1 MTVKKRRKL
10 FAALT
15 AFLIFVTTTGAVMVS
30 AFSVGYT
37 VEVDDTVV
45 GTVAKKSEYYEVL
58 EEVKTEV
65 KDIADVEFEPEGKE
79 AFRVEIVKKSDF
91 TKKEE
96 LAENLKSTSEEM
108 IESFSITKDGA
119 FVAALHTE
127 EEAKHILAKYL
138 ESRVGTN
145 ENITAEFAEQVDV
158 AKTYQPKD
166 VIKTK
171 DAVFAEL
178 LKGKTAK
185 HIVLEHETLDD
196 LAETYQVTADAI
208 LETNEITKDEVVPGK
223 ELIIYT
229 GEPIF
234 SVKTVEFV
242 QERIEIPFETEQ
254 KKDAGL
260 YIGRTEI
267 ETEGKVGVRC
277 IERYITKIDGV
288 ATEEEVIIDEMLEE
302 PVTQVERVGTKKA
315 PPSSGTGSFMMPTSG
330 TLSSPF
336 GARWGRQH
344 AGVDLAAK
352 TGTPIYAADNGVVI
366 VSEHKNNG
374 YGKFITIDHKNGFIT
389 NYAHCSE
396 LLVKAG
402 DIVKKGD
409 LIAKVGNTGRSTGPH
424 LHFEIRLDGVAK
436 NPYDYI
442 R

>member
-1 MTVKKRRKL
+1 MTVKKQRKIL
-10 FAALT
+10 AVLT
-15 AFLIFVTTTGAVMVS
+15 ACFIFVTTAGAVVAS

-37 VEVDDTVV
+37 VELDDTVV
-45 GTVAKKSEYYEVL
+45 GTVPTKDEYYEVL

-96 LAENLKSTSEEM
+96 LAENLKSTSEDME
-108 IESFSITKDGA
+108 ECFSITKDGA
-119 FVAALHTE
+119 FIAALHTE

-145 ENITAEFAEQVDV
+145 ENITAEFAERVEV
-158 AKTYQPKD
+158 LKTYQPKD

-171 DAVFAEL
+171 DEVYESL
-178 LKGKTAK
+178 LAGKIAK
-185 HIVLEHETLDD
+185 HIVLENETLADIT
-196 LAETYQVTADAI
+196 EIYQVTEQTILDA
-208 LETNEITKDEVVPGK
+208 NEITKDEVVPGK
-223 ELIIYT
+223 ELVIYT

-242 QERIEIPFETEQ
+242 QEQIEIPFETEQ
-254 KKDAGL
+254 KKDASL

-277 IERYITKIDGV
+277 IERYVTKIDGV
-288 ATEEEVIIDEMLEE
+288 ATEEEVVIDEVLEE
-302 PVTQVERVGTKKA
+302 PVTQVARVGTKKA
-315 PPSSGTGSFMMPTSG
+315 PPSFGTGSFIMPTSG

-352 TGTPIYAADNGVVI
+352 TGTPIYAADNGVVT

-374 YGKFITIDHKNGFIT
+374 YGMMITIDHKNGFIT

-396 LLVKAG
+396 LLVKVG
-402 DIVKKGD
+402 DVVKKGD

-442 R
+442 K